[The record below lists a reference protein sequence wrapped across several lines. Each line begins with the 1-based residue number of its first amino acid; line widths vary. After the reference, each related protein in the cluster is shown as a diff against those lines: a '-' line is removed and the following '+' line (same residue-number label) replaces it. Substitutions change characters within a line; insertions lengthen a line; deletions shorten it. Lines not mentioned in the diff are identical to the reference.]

1 MMLYYHVVCC
11 YGNCKWMEGGIEFTC
26 WNITPWWIC
35 SSTEFHVFHSLNF
48 FLLAFKGALCR
59 I

>member
-35 SSTEFHVFHSLNF
+35 SSTEFHVCHSFNF
-48 FLLAFKGALCR
+48 FASL
-59 I
+59 